1 MPGDGSLGRAIGE
14 LVALPFVVL
23 RDLFRLVLWLFRL
36 RQRWRAVPLQERNR
50 ARATGGMFALVA
62 CGVVAAHG
70 CPFVGAKPIAGV
82 AAFALLY
89 LVAGLAGSRSAT
101 ATVDLLAVFWRCA
114 LVIGSVA
121 LLAYAKAAGL

>member
-1 MPGDGSLGRAIGE
+1 MPDNSLGRAVGE

-36 RQRWRAVPLQERNR
+36 RQRWRGVPLQERNR
-50 ARATGGMFALVA
+50 ARATGGMFALIA
-62 CGVVAAHG
+62 CIVLAAHG
-70 CPFVGAKPIAGV
+70 FPVVGVKPIAGI

-89 LVAGLAGSRSAT
+89 LVAGVAGSRSAT
-101 ATVDLLAVFWRCA
+101 VDVLAVFWRCA

-121 LLAYAKAAGL
+121 LLVYAKTAGL